1 MESRRLRIVVM
12 MVALAAGIGAC
23 AAKPLDRPLPLGP
36 PKTGPGTIAEA
47 RKYLQGRWTFVS
59 MEIFPAGQ
67 PPIKVK
73 GTGTLVYDEF
83 ANMDVEIHVDPETV
97 KQVEKIGIPVPNG
110 VIQTKGQTLI
120 DMSGHTLR
128 YVREGEDVI
137 RPLTH
142 ALDIGRP
149 RYWEAEANQLTLRTK
164 DDKGAVLSVSVWRKE
179 SGVPSF

>member
-1 MESRRLRIVVM
+1 MQSRRLRIVVM
-12 MVALAAGIGAC
+12 VIAIAGGVGAC
-23 AAKPLDRPLPLGP
+23 GPKPLDRPLPLGP

-47 RKYLQGRWTFVS
+47 RKYLQGKWTLVS
-59 MEIFPAGQ
+59 MEIYPAGQ

-73 GTGTLVYDEF
+73 GTGTLIYDEF

-97 KQVEKIGIPVPNG
+97 KQVEKIGIPVPNN
-110 VIQTKGQTLI
+110 VIKEKGQTLV
-120 DMSGHTLR
+120 DMSGRTLR

-179 SGVPSF
+179 SHTAPF

>member
-1 MESRRLRIVVM
+1 MQSRRLRIVITII
-12 MVALAAGIGAC
+12 AIAAGIGAC
-23 AAKPLDRPLPLGP
+23 AAKPLDRPVPLGP

-47 RKYLQGRWTFVS
+47 RKYLQGRWTLVS
-59 MEIFPAGQ
+59 MEIFPTGQ

-73 GTGTLVYDEF
+73 GTGTLIYDEF

-97 KQVEKIGIPVPNG
+97 TQIEKIGIPVPNA
-110 VIQTKGQTLI
+110 VIKEKGQTLV
-120 DMSGHTLR
+120 DMSGRTLR

-137 RPLTH
+137 RPLSH

-164 DDKGAVLSVSVWRKE
+164 DDKGGVLSVSVWRKE
-179 SGVPSF
+179 SGTASF